1 MNQGYPEGLG
11 IQVGGNAYSPAGQVL
26 EGQYFY
32 EPEAVPEKD
41 ANYMPIACMQCE
53 KPPCVKVC
61 PVRTTYREGDGPV
74 VIDYNWC
81 IGCKMCMNA
90 CPYWARRFNL
100 TTPVLPKE
108 AMNPVTHY
116 LGNRPRMRG
125 VVEKCHWCLQRSR
138 HGRYPACVEVCPV
151 GARKFG
157 NLLDPESEV
166 SMVLAAEER
175 VPPEGRAQHLPE
187 VLLLLR
193 LRRRTVLLKFVSDY
207 VRYVLKGGAKFYAWM
222 GTLSLLIVG
231 MLYVYYLQNTE
242 GLIVTGMTS
251 QIHDGLYLA
260 NLVFLVGVAAGAV
273 TIVFP
278 AYVYHHEGMHKV
290 TVLGEMLAISAVI
303 MVMMFV
309 FAHMGRPDRLWH
321 MVPPFG
327 IYSFSSMLGW
337 DVLVL
342 NGYLILNFVVGF
354 WYLYSKYTGKPVNKK
369 IFMPLVYV
377 SIVWALSIHTVT
389 AFLLAT
395 NPARPM
401 WFHSMMPIRFIATA
415 FAAGP
420 ALIILAFLIIRN
432 NTKFWIEDSAIKL
445 LATIVTFCLGIAIF
459 LTLSEIVVE
468 LYARTEHANG
478 LYYLMFG
485 LHGLTNLVPWFWS
498 SVVLMLVSFVMF
510 LMPSFRNNLK
520 LLPIPCAMAFAGIWI
535 EKGMGLVVPGF
546 IPTPIG
552 EVTEYYPT
560 FVEWLLTAGHL
571 GLRLLHPDHP
581 AQGRHRHPAGRHQ
594 VRRQPGRRGEVR

>member
-1 MNQGYPEGLG
+1 MLMRF
-11 IQVGGNAYSPAGQVL
+11 VA
-26 EGQYFY
+26 
-32 EPEAVPEKD
+32 
-41 ANYMPIACMQCE
+41 
-53 KPPCVKVC
+53 
-61 PVRTTYREGDGPV
+61 
-74 VIDYNWC
+74 DY
-81 IGCKMCMNA
+81 A
-90 CPYWARRFNL
+90 
-100 TTPVLPKE
+100 
-108 AMNPVTHY
+108 
-116 LGNRPRMRG
+116 
-125 VVEKCHWCLQRSR
+125 
-138 HGRYPACVEVCPV
+138 
-151 GARKFG
+151 
-157 NLLDPESEV
+157 
-166 SMVLAAEER
+166 
-175 VPPEGRAQHLPE
+175 
-187 VLLLLR
+187 
-193 LRRRTVLLKFVSDY
+193 
-207 VRYVLKGGAKFYAWM
+207 RYVLKGGIKFYAWM
-222 GTLSLLIVG
+222 GGLSLLIVG

-321 MVPPFG
+321 MIPPLG

-342 NGYLILNFVVGF
+342 NGYLFLNAIVGF
-354 WYLYSKYTGKPVNKK
+354 WYLYSKYTGKPVNKR

-395 NPARPM
+395 NPSRPM

-420 ALIILAFLIIRN
+420 ALIIIAFLVIRK
-432 NTKFWIEDSAIKL
+432 NTKFWIDDSAIKL
-445 LATIVTFCLGIAIF
+445 LATIVTWCLGLALF
-459 LTLSEIVVE
+459 LTLSEVVVE
-468 LYARTEHANG
+468 YYARTEHANG

-485 LHGLTNLVPWFWS
+485 LHGLTSLVPWFWS
-498 SVVLMLVSFVMF
+498 AVVLMVVAFVLF
-510 LMPSFRNNLK
+510 LMPAFREPK
-520 LLPIPCAMAFAGIWI
+520 RLPIPCAMAFAGIWI

-546 IPTPIG
+546 IPSPIG
-552 EVTEYYPT
+552 EVTEYHPT
-560 FVEWLLTAGHL
+560 FVEWLMTLGIWAFGFFILTILLKGAIGILL
-571 GLRLLHPDHP
+571 GDIRLGARP
-581 AQGRHRHPAGRHQ
+581 AAAAN
-594 VRRQPGRRGEVR
+594 

>member
-1 MNQGYPEGLG
+1 M
-11 IQVGGNAYSPAGQVL
+11 
-26 EGQYFY
+26 
-32 EPEAVPEKD
+32 
-41 ANYMPIACMQCE
+41 
-53 KPPCVKVC
+53 
-61 PVRTTYREGDGPV
+61 
-74 VIDYNWC
+74 
-81 IGCKMCMNA
+81 
-90 CPYWARRFNL
+90 L
-100 TTPVLPKE
+100 T
-108 AMNPVTHY
+108 
-116 LGNRPRMRG
+116 
-125 VVEKCHWCLQRSR
+125 S
-138 HGRYPACVEVCPV
+138 
-151 GARKFG
+151 
-157 NLLDPESEV
+157 
-166 SMVLAAEER
+166 
-175 VPPEGRAQHLPE
+175 
-187 VLLLLR
+187 
-193 LRRRTVLLKFVSDY
+193 FVSDY
-207 VRYVLKGGAKFYAWM
+207 ARYVLKGGTKFYAWM
-222 GTLSLLIVG
+222 GALALLIVG
-231 MLYVYYLQNTE
+231 MLYVYYLQNTD

-321 MVPPFG
+321 MVPPLG

-342 NGYLILNFVVGF
+342 NGYLLLNAVVGF
-354 WYLYSKYTGKPVNKK
+354 WYLYSKYTGRPVNKK

-420 ALIILAFLIIRN
+420 ALIVIAFLVIRK
-432 NTKFWIEDSAIKL
+432 NTKFWIDDSAIQL
-445 LATIVTFCLGIAIF
+445 LATIVTWCLGIAIF
-459 LTLSEIVVE
+459 LTLSEVVVE

-485 LHGLTNLVPWFWS
+485 LHGLTGLVPWFWS
-498 SVVLMLVSFVMF
+498 AVVLMLVSFVLL
-510 LMPSFRNNLK
+510 LMPSFRHDMRR
-520 LLPIPCAMAFAGIWI
+520 LPVVCGLAFAGIWI

-546 IPTPIG
+546 IPSPIG
-552 EVTEYYPT
+552 EVSEYFPT
-560 FVEWLLTAGHL
+560 FVEWLMTAGIWAFGFFVLTILLKGAIGILL
-571 GLRLLHPDHP
+571 GDIRFGG
-581 AQGRHRHPAGRHQ
+581 AAAAAAST
-594 VRRQPGRRGEVR
+594 

>member
-1 MNQGYPEGLG
+1 ML
-11 IQVGGNAYSPAGQVL
+11 
-26 EGQYFY
+26 
-32 EPEAVPEKD
+32 
-41 ANYMPIACMQCE
+41 M
-53 KPPCVKVC
+53 
-61 PVRTTYREGDGPV
+61 
-74 VIDYNWC
+74 
-81 IGCKMCMNA
+81 
-90 CPYWARRFNL
+90 RF
-100 TTPVLPKE
+100 
-108 AMNPVTHY
+108 
-116 LGNRPRMRG
+116 
-125 VVEKCHWCLQRSR
+125 
-138 HGRYPACVEVCPV
+138 
-151 GARKFG
+151 
-157 NLLDPESEV
+157 
-166 SMVLAAEER
+166 AA
-175 VPPEGRAQHLPE
+175 
-187 VLLLLR
+187 
-193 LRRRTVLLKFVSDY
+193 DY
-207 VRYVLKGGAKFYAWM
+207 VRYVIKGGPKFYAWM
-222 GTLSLLIVG
+222 GFLGVLILG
-231 MLYVYYLQNTE
+231 MLYVFYLQNTE

-303 MVMMFV
+303 MVMFFV

-342 NGYLILNFVVGF
+342 NGYLMLNAVVGF
-354 WYLYSKYTGKPVNKK
+354 WYLYGKYTGRPVNQK

-420 ALIILAFLIIRN
+420 ALIIIAFLVIRK
-432 NTKFWIEDSAIKL
+432 NTKFWIEDSAIQL
-445 LATIVTFCLGIAIF
+445 LPTIVTWCLGIAIF

-485 LHGLTNLVPWFWS
+485 LHGLTGLVPWFWTS
-498 SVVLMLVSFVMF
+498 AVLMVVSFVLLLNPRLRQDM
-510 LMPSFRNNLK
+510 SK
-520 LLPIPCAMAFAGIWI
+520 LPIVCAMAFVGIWI
-535 EKGMGLVVPGF
+535 EKGMGLIVPGF
-546 IPTPIG
+546 IPSPIG
-552 EVTEYYPT
+552 EVTEYHPSL
-560 FVEWLLTAGHL
+560 VEWLLVAGIWAFGFFILTILLKGAIGILL
-571 GLRLLHPDHP
+571 GDIRAGSRP
-581 AQGRHRHPAGRHQ
+581 AAEAAHAAA
-594 VRRQPGRRGEVR
+594 